1 MEKEFRL
8 AMTSMVL
15 SGIGFVLLRF
25 GIFIGILPA
34 ILALILAI
42 VVLCKKK
49 HEKSMDEIA
58 EMAIIGLIASLI
70 EIFILTF
77 LLIVDMSGLDEDVL
91 GIIGVLYMLFVL
103 TAFLVAWGVYDFKTI
118 YPIRYG
124 KNHIELEGR
133 VIGEGTV
140 VTGRGGPQKCPIM
153 EFYYQDKRYEI
164 ADETY
169 IVFYEFVVGDYMTVC
184 FNPDFNENTIII
196 KRGTFDFQT
205 MTWLYTFSLALICIV
220 VVVAKLIQLY
230 F

>member
-1 MEKEFRL
+1 MEKGFRL
-8 AMTSMVL
+8 AMASMVL

-25 GIFIGILPA
+25 GIFIGIFPA
-34 ILALILAI
+34 ILASIFAI
-42 VVLCKKK
+42 VVLCQKK

-58 EMAIIGLIASLI
+58 DMAIIGLIASLI
-70 EIFILTF
+70 EISVLTF

-91 GIIGVLYMLFVL
+91 EIIEILYMLFVL
-103 TAFLVAWGVYDFKTI
+103 TAFLVAWGVYNFKTI

-133 VIGEGTV
+133 VIGEDRV
-140 VTGRGGPQKCPIM
+140 WGRGGWKRCPVM

-184 FNPDFNENTIII
+184 FNPDFNENVIII

-220 VVVAKLIQLY
+220 VVVAKIIQLY

>member
-1 MEKEFRL
+1 MEKEFKL
-8 AMTSMVL
+8 AMASIVL
-15 SGIGFVLLRF
+15 SGIGFVLLDF
-25 GIFIGILPA
+25 SIYIGILPA
-34 ILALILAI
+34 ALALVFAI
-42 VVLCKKK
+42 VVLCQKRHK
-49 HEKSMDEIA
+49 KSMDDIT
-58 EMAIIGLIASLI
+58 EMAIAALILSII
-70 EIFILTF
+70 EISILTI
-77 LLIVDMSGLDEDVL
+77 LLIVDMSGSGEDIL
-91 GIIGVLYMLFVL
+91 GIIEILLALFVL
-103 TAFLVAWGVYDFKTI
+103 TAFLVAWGVYKFKTI

-133 VIGEGTV
+133 VIGEGKVWTK
-140 VTGRGGPQKCPIM
+140 GGYSKCPVM

-184 FNPDFNENTIII
+184 FNPDFNENVIVI

-220 VVVAKLIQLY
+220 LGVAKIIQLY